1 MIGKLTGLITE
12 KQPPLLLIE
21 VSGVGYEVLATMN
34 TFYHLPD
41 SNQPISLYTH
51 LIVREDA
58 HTLYGFHSSQERS
71 LFRFLIK
78 VNGVGPKLALSILSG
93 IELERFVHYV
103 QNNDSSSLVRIPG
116 VGKKTAERLVI
127 EMRDK
132 LDDWQ
137 TTTGTNR
144 LNTATQT
151 SDDAISALLALG
163 YKQKEAERA
172 IKHVYTSELSSEQLI
187 REALKGMMA

>member
-1 MIGKLTGLITE
+1 MIGKLTGIITD

-21 VSGVGYEVLATMN
+21 VNGVGYEILATMN
-34 TFYHLPD
+34 TFYNLPEGH
-41 SNQPISLYTH
+41 QPVSLHTH

-58 HTLYGFHSSQERS
+58 HTLYGFHSQQERQ
-71 LFRFLIK
+71 LFRTLIK

-93 IELERFVHYV
+93 IELELFVNCV
-103 QNNDSSSLVRIPG
+103 QQNDASSLVRIPG

-132 LDDWQ
+132 LADWQ
-137 TTTGTNR
+137 IN
-144 LNTATQT
+144 LNNITDPLTQT

-172 IKHVYTSELSSEQLI
+172 VKQVYTSDLTSEQLI

>member
-103 QNNDSSSLVRIPG
+103 QNNDASSLVRIPG

>member
-12 KQPPLLLIE
+12 KQPPILLIE
-21 VSGVGYEVLATMN
+21 VNGIGYEVLATMN

-41 SNQPISLYTH
+41 NKQPVSLYTH

-58 HTLYGFHSSQERS
+58 HTLYGFHSQQERS
-71 LFRFLIK
+71 LFRTLIK

-93 IELERFVHYV
+93 IELEMFVHCV
-103 QNNDSSSLVRIPG
+103 QNNDASSLVRIPG

-132 LDDWQ
+132 LEDWQ
-137 TTTGTNR
+137 VTPAGGN
-144 LNTATQT
+144 LHTATQT
-151 SDDAISALLALG
+151 SNDAISALLALG

-172 IKHVYTSELSSEQLI
+172 VKHVYTSELSSEQLI

>member
-1 MIGKLTGLITE
+1 MIGKLTGLITD
-12 KQPPLLLIE
+12 KQPPLLMIE
-21 VSGVGYEVLATMN
+21 VNGIGYEVLATMN
-34 TFYHLPD
+34 TFYHLPET
-41 SNQPISLYTH
+41 QKPVSLYTH

-58 HTLYGFHSSQERS
+58 HTLYGFHSQQERS
-71 LFRFLIK
+71 LFRTLIK

-93 IELERFVHYV
+93 IELDMFVRCV
-103 QNNDSSSLVRIPG
+103 QSNDASSLVRIPG

-132 LDDWQ
+132 LEDWNV
-137 TTTGTNR
+137 TSLDNAT
-144 LNTATQT
+144 NTATQT
-151 SDDAISALLALG
+151 SNDAISALLALG

-172 IKHVYTSELSSEQLI
+172 VKQVYNSELSSEQLI